1 GPVAVNL
8 RVNAPL
14 QRDQSAWMLDD
25 GAVDVVDEH
34 VLRPHLLSVEAP
46 GLMKHLSVP
55 GTRTDTWPNIPI
67 VPWKLS
73 IRVNVAAFSRR
84 LASSLMLEV
93 RLLFEWDD

>member
-1 GPVAVNL
+1 VLGPHTV
-8 RVNAPL
+8 
-14 QRDQSAWMLDD
+14 
-25 GAVDVVDEH
+25 
-34 VLRPHLLSVEAP
+34 LSVEAP

-73 IRVNVAAFSRR
+73 IRVNVAAFSRSI
-84 LASSLMLEV
+84 ASSLMLEV